1 MTPLDGTRPCTS
13 VERSQWVAHML
24 QNRETGAWL
33 MAHYRQGAALTRE
46 VLGSAE
52 QIGQL
57 TSFFKSIDNVVSAEH
72 TARSRFTL
80 RETLN
85 LWQSSERQGNRDA
98 SGRLRKARSFQALFQ
113 SPASNP
119 IVTIAQFT
127 DGRVVVDGN
136 HTAIS
141 ALMCAADQE
150 LDTALNLPV
159 YVLTVPSSMEA
170 LG

>member
-1 MTPLDGTRPCTS
+1 M
-13 VERSQWVAHML
+13 
-24 QNRETGAWL
+24 AWSAL
-33 MAHYRQGAALTRE
+33 STQRAAD
-46 VLGSAE
+46 SA
-52 QIGQL
+52 
-57 TSFFKSIDNVVSAEH
+57 
-72 TARSRFTL
+72 L

-98 SGRLRKARSFQALFQ
+98 SERLRKARSFQPLFQ

-141 ALMCAADQE
+141 ALMCATDQQ
-150 LDTALNLPV
+150 LGTALNLPAF
-159 YVLTVPSSMEA
+159 VLTIPSSMDE